1 MVPASPKR
9 EKTAERELEE
19 TENLKE
25 ELEKEKASV
34 QKMREEYTKR
44 LADLRHRE
52 EQANSA
58 ANIGKGPPTL
68 PAVDSSTVCQSLC
81 QSTPQQPLEDE
92 KASEPITP
100 ELLLSYGIPHHLVG
114 ETMQAIQQIDK
125 HHLLALKLLQLL
137 QLLGNF
143 GKQQLDGICLEL
155 LKHSCTL
162 ANKELIQSSLNEV
175 THEYFNW
182 TTSVDVPDQ
191 DDCDDDSCSSD
202 SDSACLESD
211 AFSEHQDNWLDLTE
225 NDGDELKTIR
235 NFLKAGC
242 GCQLG
247 PKAHHC
253 SSTTS
258 YSEVLECHTNC
269 LQLSKEELDLIV
281 LSHLQCHLCRKEL
294 AGNATPISAHIT
306 SYMGSHYVFMA
317 AKVGCQ
323 KACALLRNISE
334 VSKFI
339 SNYAEEHAL
348 VLPGRVPGFK
358 RTDVR
363 LLPSQMSK
371 ASVWRV
377 YSTAM
382 EAQSKWPVGYSKS
395 VDLWNQLIPHIV
407 IMRPMSDLWFTCQH
421 NNSQIVRS
429 ANLPESLKSACV
441 RAQEEHLARENGER
455 SFYKS
460 TIKALKPTVQQV
472 LEANHGV
479 VPRNNP
485 SCSLQGR
492 MNYSYDYAQQVH
504 YPSNPLQPG
513 PIYFKT
519 LRKCSIFGV
528 CCEAIL
534 RQVNF
539 LVEEA
544 VLTGVNVSQLCWL
557 HDGSVL
563 VPTYDWASFLDKYF
577 KKLPG
582 VKGYHHFRSIKNSP
596 GRVFC
601 KRYVD
606 SEEVEFDLLK
616 DPTKLPP
623 CTLPPIINP
632 AGLDLERRS
641 YLYKEIRQFCKPK
654 FCGSGGAKTMKR

>member
-1 MVPASPKR
+1 MFFLICNAICA
-9 EKTAERELEE
+9 EKKLEAE
-19 TENLKE
+19 
-25 ELEKEKASV
+25 
-34 QKMREEYTKR
+34 
-44 LADLRHRE
+44 
-52 EQANSA
+52 
-58 ANIGKGPPTL
+58 
-68 PAVDSSTVCQSLC
+68 
-81 QSTPQQPLEDE
+81 
-92 KASEPITP
+92 SE
-100 ELLLSYGIPHHLVG
+100 G
-114 ETMQAIQQIDK
+114 A
-125 HHLLALKLLQLL
+125 
-137 QLLGNF
+137 
-143 GKQQLDGICLEL
+143 
-155 LKHSCTL
+155 
-162 ANKELIQSSLNEV
+162 
-175 THEYFNW
+175 
-182 TTSVDVPDQ
+182 TSVT
-191 DDCDDDSCSSD
+191 SF
-202 SDSACLESD
+202 SAGNKF
-211 AFSEHQDNWLDLTE
+211 A
-225 NDGDELKTIR
+225 K
-235 NFLKAGC
+235 
-242 GCQLG
+242 
-247 PKAHHC
+247 P
-253 SSTTS
+253 
-258 YSEVLECHTNC
+258 
-269 LQLSKEELDLIV
+269 LICFCM
-281 LSHLQCHLCRKEL
+281 QL

-377 YSTAM
+377 YSTVM
-382 EAQSKWPVGYSKS
+382 EAQSKSPVGYSKF

-460 TIKALKPTVQQV
+460 TIKALKPTAQQV

-485 SCSLQGR
+485 SCSLQGG

-544 VLTGVNVSQLCWL
+544 VLTGKGANSTISLVHYFFKNFELSETNAYIHADNCARQNKNNYFLWYYAWRVIVGL
-557 HDGSVL
+557 HWSIL
-563 VPTYDWASFLDKYF
+563 YSFL
-577 KKLPG
+577 
-582 VKGYHHFRSIKNSP
+582 V
-596 GRVFC
+596 
-601 KRYVD
+601 
-606 SEEVEFDLLK
+606 
-616 DPTKLPP
+616 
-623 CTLPPIINP
+623 
-632 AGLDLERRS
+632 AGH
-641 YLYKEIRQFCKPK
+641 
-654 FCGSGGAKTMKR
+654 T